1 MNDALVE
8 YYVAKALD
16 LASQDTNDLLSQL
29 DEADSIVVGWREANE
44 GARCHEIELAAARQY
59 FFCRCACARHGPAAA
74 PPVTAFLWGYT
85 TIKAILE
92 LLNMS
97 SILAVGTC
105 AEPSKASIGDI
116 SWGMSGLADGL
127 ADSATPRGP

>member
-8 YYVAKALD
+8 HYVAKALD
-16 LASQDTNDLLSQL
+16 LASKDTSDLLSQL

-44 GARCHEIELAAARQY
+44 GALCHEIELAAARQY
-59 FFCRCACARHGPAAA
+59 FFCRCAVARNGPAASV
-74 PPVTAFLWGYT
+74 PVTAFLWGYT

-92 LLNMS
+92 LFNMS
-97 SILAVGTC
+97 SILAIGTC
-105 AEPSKASIGDI
+105 PEPSKASTGDI

-127 ADSATPRGP
+127 SDWATPRGP